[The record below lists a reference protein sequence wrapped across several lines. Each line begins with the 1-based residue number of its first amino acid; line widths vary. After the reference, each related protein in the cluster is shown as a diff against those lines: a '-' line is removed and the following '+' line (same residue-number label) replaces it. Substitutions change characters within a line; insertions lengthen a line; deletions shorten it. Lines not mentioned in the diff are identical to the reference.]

1 MLVNESI
8 SRWRRP
14 SRREVPVPEV
24 YDAVVS
30 GPDVDQQLV
39 LRQALGRLAPRQRA
53 VIVLRYFD
61 DLTEAQ
67 TAEALGIGLGTVKS
81 QARDALSRLR
91 SLVPDLADPSLSER
105 AAGAPT
111 PP

>member
-1 MLVNESI
+1 
-8 SRWRRP
+8 
-14 SRREVPVPEV
+14 
-24 YDAVVS
+24 
-30 GPDVDQQLV
+30 V
-39 LRQALGRLAPRQRA
+39 LRQALGRLAPRPRA